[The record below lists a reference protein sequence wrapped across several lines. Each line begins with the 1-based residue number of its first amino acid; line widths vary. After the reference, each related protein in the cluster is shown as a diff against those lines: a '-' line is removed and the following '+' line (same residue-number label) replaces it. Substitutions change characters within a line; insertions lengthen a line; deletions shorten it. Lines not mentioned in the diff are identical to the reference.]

1 MNHHMAKE
9 IVIDYFQPGEES
21 ALWEVFHSAIHSIAS
36 KDYSEEQVNAW
47 SPANP
52 DRVQW
57 AERIRGINPF
67 VAKRAGVIVGYADVQ
82 ADGYIDHFFVSAA
95 AARQG
100 VGSALMRKLHEAAVQ
115 GNLSTLFSNVS
126 LTAQPFFEKWGFVI
140 LSRQSVST
148 GGVIMENF
156 RMKKLL
162 SET

>member
-1 MNHHMAKE
+1 MNNHLEEE
-9 IVIDYFQPGEES
+9 IVIDCFQPGDES
-21 ALWEVFHSAIHSIAS
+21 ALWEVFHSAVHSIAS
-36 KDYSEEQVNAW
+36 KSYSEEQVNAW

-52 DRVQW
+52 DPAKW
-57 AERIRGINPF
+57 AERVRGINPF
-67 VAKRAGVIVGYADVQ
+67 VAKRAGVIVGYTDVQ

-115 GNLSTLFSNVS
+115 GNISTLFSNVS

-148 GGVIMENF
+148 GAVKMENF
-156 RMKKLL
+156 SMTKLL